1 MWCRLLPTSAP
12 MAWWLMVATLMGHSF
27 GAALGRGADSLI
39 PHATS
44 TLLNGAPSQESRN
57 TTNTSSFQG
66 DFPICT
72 DFNGPI
78 APFCLPK
85 DGADVTVDATY
96 YVTWNADF
104 YPLNATITI
113 ELRYANSSQGES
125 AFTSE
130 KTDNSYGYI
139 SLPMQKEWL
148 QGKPFNALT
157 LYIIELDPT
166 SGSRASA
173 RQGPTVIL
181 HPKPIEHYKPS
192 PQIPFNRTALY
203 IGLPVSL
210 GVVIAVVAGLA
221 FGMRKSRR
229 TGLRDVV
236 SARGRGYGIGKSKN
250 QRLGNKRGINGPD
263 SFAALNKYREDSGE
277 GFSEFEGAEKS
288 HGLERSG
295 SFACRQEVS
304 RLKTWSS

>member
-1 MWCRLLPTSAP
+1 
-12 MAWWLMVATLMGHSF
+12 MAWWLMVATLMGHGL
-27 GAALGRGADSLI
+27 GAALGRRANSSI
-39 PHATS
+39 PRAS
-44 TLLNGAPSQESRN
+44 TLLNEPSSQESRN
-57 TTNTSSFQG
+57 TTNTPSSPG

-72 DFNGPI
+72 DLKGPI

-85 DGADVTVDATY
+85 DGTEVTVDGTY

-113 ELRYANSSQGES
+113 ELRYANSSQGDS
-125 AFTSE
+125 AFTSD
-130 KTDNSYGYI
+130 KTGNSYGYI

-148 QGKPFNALT
+148 QGKSYNALT

-210 GVVIAVVAGLA
+210 AVVIAVVAGLA
-221 FGMRKSRR
+221 YGMRKSRR
-229 TGLRDVV
+229 TGLRDAV

-250 QRLGNKRGINGPD
+250 QRLGNKRVNGPD

-277 GFSEFEGAEKS
+277 GFSEFEGSEKS

>member
-1 MWCRLLPTSAP
+1 
-12 MAWWLMVATLMGHSF
+12 MAWLLMVAILMGYSL
-27 GAALGRGADSLI
+27 GAALRRRADSLI
-39 PHATS
+39 PHAHKHAQATS
-44 TLLNGAPSQESRN
+44 TLLNKAPSQESRN
-57 TTNTSSFQG
+57 TTNISSFQG

-113 ELRYANSSQGES
+113 ELRYANSSLGDS

-148 QGKPFNALT
+148 QGKPYNALT

-250 QRLGNKRGINGPD
+250 QRLGNKREINGPD
-263 SFAALNKYREDSGE
+263 SFAALNKYREDSG
-277 GFSEFEGAEKS
+277 GGCSEFEGSEKS

-295 SFACRQEVS
+295 SFACTQEVS
-304 RLKTWSS
+304 KLKSWSS

>member
-1 MWCRLLPTSAP
+1 MWCRLIPTSTP
-12 MAWWLMVATLMGHSF
+12 MAWWLMVANLMGQSL
-27 GAALGRGADSLI
+27 GGALGTRENSLI
-39 PHATS
+39 PRAS
-44 TLLNGAPSQESRN
+44 TLLNEPPSQVSRK
-57 TTNTSSFQG
+57 TTNTPSFPG
-66 DFPICT
+66 DFPVCT
-72 DFNGPI
+72 DLNGPI
-78 APFCLPK
+78 APFCQPK
-85 DGADVTVDATY
+85 DGEEVLVDATY

-113 ELRYANSSQGES
+113 ELRYANSSQGDS

-139 SLPMQKEWL
+139 PLPMQKEWL
-148 QGKPFNALT
+148 QGKSYNALT

-173 RQGPTVIL
+173 RRGPTVIL

-192 PQIPFNRTALY
+192 PQVPFNKTALY

-210 GVVIAVVAGLA
+210 AVVIAVVAGLA

-250 QRLGNKRGINGPD
+250 QRLGNKRVNGPD

-277 GFSEFEGAEKS
+277 GFSEFEGSEKS

>member
-1 MWCRLLPTSAP
+1 MLHEAHEH
-12 MAWWLMVATLMGHSF
+12 AQ
-27 GAALGRGADSLI
+27 AA
-39 PHATS
+39 S
-44 TLLNGAPSQESRN
+44 TLLNEAPSQESRN
-57 TTNTSSFQG
+57 TTNTRLFPG

-85 DGADVTVDATY
+85 DRADVIVDATY

-104 YPLNATITI
+104 YPLNASITI
-113 ELRYANSSQGES
+113 ELRYSNSSQGDS

-139 SLPMQKEWL
+139 PLHMQKEWL
-148 QGKPFNALT
+148 QGKSYNALT

-173 RQGPTVIL
+173 REGPTVIL
-181 HPKPIEHYKPS
+181 HSRPIEHYKPS

-229 TGLRDVV
+229 LGLRDVV
-236 SARGRGYGIGKSKN
+236 STRGRGYGIGKSKN
-250 QRLGNKRGINGPD
+250 QRLGNKRESNGPD
-263 SFAALNKYREDSGE
+263 SLAALNKYAEDLGE
-277 GFSEFEGAEKS
+277 GFSEFEGSEKS